1 MLLCCC
7 VAGAVVVA
15 VTEVSK
21 PSQPSTV
28 EEWMPLTPDK
38 GFRGLD
44 WSRNFWGIG
53 VWKNMRGKRK
63 MKICKIKKN

>member
-28 EEWMPLTPDK
+28 DEWMPLTPDK
-38 GFRGLD
+38 GFLEGVD
-44 WSRNFWGIG
+44 WSRNFWG
-53 VWKNMRGKRK
+53 VWVWRYER
-63 MKICKIKKN
+63 